1 MLTYQVYKV
10 MHFAAIFLFLTGAA
24 VLLLS
29 STKGRVWK
37 IVTGISSFFVLFA
50 GMGLVARL
58 GNKWEGWMYGKVA
71 LWLVI
76 TGLGHLVA
84 RRWPARGMQAYWLT
98 ILLATGAA
106 WLAVY
111 KPF

>member
-1 MLTYQVYKV
+1 

-29 STKGRVWK
+29 PTKTRFWK
-37 IVTGISSFFVLFA
+37 MLTGIASFFILLG

-58 GNKWEGWMYGKVA
+58 GNVWQGWMYVKIA
-71 LWLVI
+71 IWLVV
-76 TGLGHLVA
+76 TGLGHVVA
-84 RRWPARGMQAYWLT
+84 KRFPARGMQAYWAT
-98 ILLATGAA
+98 VLLAMVAA
-106 WLAVY
+106 WFAVY